1 MLTIQSSVFIWTLIC
16 FCLLMLILHRLLFR
30 PMLSFM
36 DARRARIDRAAAR
49 QEENRRLRTEAQAA
63 VEARLQENAG
73 LTAQAEQ
80 EQLSRAGE
88 EAACLVEQARQRG
101 EQRLQECRAGSA
113 EERRQFDARL
123 EQGLEELAQAF
134 VHKFVS

>member
-1 MLTIQSSVFIWTLIC
+1 MLTIQPSVFIWTLIC

>member
-1 MLTIQSSVFIWTLIC
+1 MLTIQPSVFIWTLIC

-101 EQRLQECRAGSA
+101 EQRLQECRAGSV